1 MAIIG
6 TIRFTLES
14 IYNGKS
20 FKDMTNDEKQAVLDH
35 FSAKGSKCIIEG
47 FNDQE

>member
-6 TIRFTLES
+6 TIRFTKES
-14 IYNGKS
+14 IFNGKVI
-20 FKDMTNDEKQAVLDH
+20 KDMTDDEKQAVLDH

-47 FNDQE
+47 FNEE

>member
-6 TIRFTLES
+6 TIRFTKES
-14 IYNGKS
+14 AFNGKVI
-20 FKDMTNDEKQAVLDH
+20 KDMTDDEKQAVLDH

-47 FNDQE
+47 FNEE

>member
-6 TIRFTLES
+6 TIRFTKES
-14 IYNGKS
+14 IFNGKVI
-20 FKDMTNDEKQAVLDH
+20 KDMTDDEKQAVLDH

-47 FNDQE
+47 FNDK

>member
-6 TIRFTLES
+6 TIRFLKES
-14 IYNGKS
+14 TFNGKVI
-20 FKDMTNDEKQAVLDH
+20 KDMTDDEKQAVLDH

-47 FNDQE
+47 FNEE